1 MVKLEKILFSTDGD
15 TRQFAQQE
23 MIAITGLHLC
33 TDTQSIITRIFR
45 EKCLSVY
52 MMELKLTLMQTIFIR
67 NYNAEIVLCA
77 VLVEIKFKFVVSQIV
92 KFVES
97 QKNLN
102 DKLFVK

>member
-1 MVKLEKILFSTDGD
+1 
-15 TRQFAQQE
+15 
-23 MIAITGLHLC
+23 
-33 TDTQSIITRIFR
+33 
-45 EKCLSVY
+45 

-67 NYNAEIVLCA
+67 NYNVEIVLCA

-102 DKLFVK
+102 DKLFVKWQIDLTTQDTRGG